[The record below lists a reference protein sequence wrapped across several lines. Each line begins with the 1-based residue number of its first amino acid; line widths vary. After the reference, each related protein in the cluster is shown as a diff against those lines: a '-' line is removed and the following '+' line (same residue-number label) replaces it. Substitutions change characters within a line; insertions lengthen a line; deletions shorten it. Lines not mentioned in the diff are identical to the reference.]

1 MTVSIPVWFTGGL
14 LVGLIAPGGR
24 FVEPV
29 AAAFLVAL
37 PTAFFLYQGQ
47 TVKWMPAFMYV
58 LMSALGVLFALI
70 GAFLGERL
78 QLGPPPKHLDDRSW
92 RRAGAPRGA
101 AAVIAEAACRGRP
114 GRVHR
119 AEAGR
124 GSCAPS
130 RASRRTQRR
139 QGVLATAWHEASC
152 SAPDLC
158 RLRDDC
164 LGAYRRHVAALEEK
178 DALARALAAGTPAP
192 DATTRLDAVERM
204 LDEARDGALDC
215 SRRELAIR
223 ARYRP

>member
-1 MTVSIPVWFTGGL
+1 LT
-14 LVGLIAPGGR
+14 
-24 FVEPV
+24 
-29 AAAFLVAL
+29 
-37 PTAFFLYQGQ
+37 
-47 TVKWMPAFMYV
+47 
-58 LMSALGVLFALI
+58 
-70 GAFLGERL
+70 
-78 QLGPPPKHLDDRSW
+78 DRSG
-92 RRAGAPRGA
+92 RRAGRA
-101 AAVIAEAACRGRP
+101 ARALPLLIAAAACRGGP
-114 GRVHR
+114 AASHR

-124 GSCAPS
+124 IVRAIAELRAAPNDAK
-130 RASRRTQRR
+130 ASMLPA
-139 QGVLATAWHEASC
+139 LAEASC